1 MIYQQEK
8 KMSNIEEPPT
18 IKQLKMKITKLEN
31 ENKKLQDENASLW
44 FMLDEFEKSDIMNP
58 EFRDKFDEVFSNLR
72 FHTLMT
78 HGKLEDA

>member
-1 MIYQQEK
+1 M
-8 KMSNIEEPPT
+8 NINDELPT
-18 IKQLKMKITKLEN
+18 IKQLKMKIAKLEN